1 MTRELRCVSPDGDVL
16 GALRDALAGGP
27 ALFVGSG
34 GDLPET
40 VEQRIALVVETSGS
54 TGRPKR
60 VMLSADAV
68 LASAAACESALGGPG
83 QWVLALPTQYIAGLN
98 VLVRSIAAGIDP
110 VFLAGDR
117 FTPERFADATRRLS
131 IPERFTALVPAQLA
145 VLLDDR
151 EGMAALRDHTAVLV
165 GGQAA
170 PRAVLD
176 RAADQGVH
184 VIRTYGSTETCGG
197 CVYDGSPIGMTGVD
211 VVDGEVWVS
220 GPTLAEGYL
229 GRPDLTDERFPT
241 RDGVRWYATNDTGTW
256 DGARLTV
263 TGRRDD
269 IIISGGVKVSLGE
282 VERLVRQHSGA
293 LDAVVVAIPD
303 AKWGEAP
310 VIVTAGDADFAS
322 AISAVG
328 LEIRRAARPARVI
341 RVEALPMLPS
351 GKVDRVAAAALAARD
366 AD

>member
-1 MTRELRCVSPDGDVL
+1 M
-16 GALRDALAGGP
+16 
-27 ALFVGSG
+27 
-34 GDLPET
+34 
-40 VEQRIALVVETSGS
+40 
-54 TGRPKR
+54 
-60 VMLSADAV
+60 AV
-68 LASAAACESALGGPG
+68 
-83 QWVLALPTQYIAGLN
+83 PTNYIAGLN

-110 VFLAGDR
+110 VFMAGDH

-151 EGMAALRDHTAVLV
+151 DGASALRDLSAVLV

-176 RAADQGVH
+176 RAANQGVH

-197 CVYDGSPIGMTGVD
+197 CVYDGSPIGMTAVD
-211 VVDGEVWVS
+211 VVDGEVWLS

-229 GRPDLTDERFPT
+229 ARPDLTDERFPT
-241 RDGVRWYATNDTGTW
+241 RDGVRWYATNDTGSW

-263 TGRRDD
+263 TGRLDD

-282 VERLVRQHSGA
+282 VERLIREHCGFPDV
-293 LDAVVVAIPD
+293 VVVAVKH

-310 VIVTAGDADFAS
+310 AIVTTGDTDFAN

-328 LEIRRAARPARVI
+328 IEIGREARPARVI
-341 RVEALPMLPS
+341 RVDALPMLPS
-351 GKVDRVAAAALAARD
+351 GKVDRVAVAAIAERAAE
-366 AD
+366 

>member
-1 MTRELRCVSPDGDVL
+1 VL
-16 GALRDALAGGP
+16 GALRAALAGGP
-27 ALFVGSG
+27 AVFVGSG
-34 GDLPET
+34 GDRDLPET

-68 LASAAACESALGGPG
+68 LASAAAGESALGGPG
-83 QWVLALPTQYIAGLN
+83 QWVLAVPTNYIAGIN

-110 VFLAGDR
+110 VFMAGDH
-117 FTPERFADATRRLS
+117 FTPERFSDATRRLS

-151 EGMAALRDHTAVLV
+151 EGTSALRDLTAVLV

-170 PRAVLD
+170 PRSVLD

-229 GRPDLTDERFPT
+229 GSPDLTDERFPT
-241 RDGVRWYATNDTGTW
+241 RDGVRWYATNDTGSW

-282 VERLVRQHSGA
+282 VERLIRQQSGA

-303 AKWGEAP
+303 AKWGEVP
-310 VIVTAGDADFAS
+310 VIVTAEDADFAS

-341 RVEALPMLPS
+341 RVEMLPMLPS
-351 GKVDRVAAAALAARD
+351 GKVDRVAVAALAARP
-366 AD
+366 AE